1 MVKES
6 KGSLQDFNVYPRI
19 RWKLLL
25 VLGEGED
32 GGMEEQYSQIYIF
45 GKFALGGVW
54 GMD

>member
-6 KGSLQDFNVYPRI
+6 KVSVQDFNVYPRV

-45 GKFALGGVW
+45 GNLL
-54 GMD
+54 